1 VPLSSEELQSIE
13 QWVAD
18 VDAATPPEP
27 PKSEPPVP
35 APKPKNKGGQPKKHT
50 TSLQE
55 LSIGERLTRAQ
66 LKLESL
72 IDSPDSKKR
81 LAAQE
86 LVRSLDSQ
94 WQVEQKAIAVA
105 EERRLAKTENADK
118 ALADNIRA
126 IGISSAD
133 DVRQLQAR
141 VTQLESASVD
151 ARSLEF
157 RQSQAISQAVAG
169 RDQEI
174 TALKN
179 QIEAIKKELLAS
191 PFVAFIENV
200 PEPARLAAA
209 YKTLRSV
216 GEKSRGVLKVVG
228 RESWIGWANE
238 WSRSNDVIP
247 QLALSYNA
255 LLCFKYEDD
264 SDRLAFAKLVMAEH
278 WSYATIDR
286 YNVDSYIASL
296 EKAR

>member
-1 VPLSSEELQSIE
+1 MPLSAQELQE
-13 QWVAD
+13 MEAWVAE

-35 APKPKNKGGQPKKHT
+35 APKPKNRGGQPKRHT

-94 WQVEQKAIAVA
+94 WQVEQKAIALA
-105 EERRLAKTENADK
+105 EERRIGKSENADK
-118 ALADNIRA
+118 ALADSIRA
-126 IGISSAD
+126 IGITNAD
-133 DVRQLQAR
+133 DIKQLRAR
-141 VTQLESASVD
+141 VAELESASVD
-151 ARSLEF
+151 VRSFEF
-157 RQSQAISQAVAG
+157 QKSQAISQAVAG

-174 TALKN
+174 TALKS
-179 QIEAIKKELLAS
+179 QIEAIKKELAAS

-209 YKTLRSV
+209 YKVLRAM
-216 GEKSRGVLKVVG
+216 GEKSRGVLKIVG
-228 RESWIGWANE
+228 KESWIDWSQE

-247 QLALSYNA
+247 QLALSHHA
-255 LLCFKYEDD
+255 LLCFKCEDD
-264 SDRLAFAKLVMAEH
+264 PDRLGFAKLVMAEH

-296 EKAR
+296 EMAR